1 MLFAWRDFTWLSSL
15 LLCIGFRIVTI
26 YRLVKMM
33 VWWCVGGWAWV
44 CVRFGRSAGVHI
56 DFFGILLVH
65 RTGFIRNY
73 PFSAKN
79 IPFKMVE
86 FKTLKSN
93 GPIVYVS
100 MIKWPKIFRSKV
112 VEFKSLD
119 SGHPPNHISKTNRS
133 KIFRSKRPKARMDE
147 GFWPPFFGHFFGH
160 L

>member
-1 MLFAWRDFTWLSSL
+1 VSGLGGLLGFILISSEFSSF
-15 LLCIGFRIVTI
+15 IEPD
-26 YRLVKMM
+26 
-33 VWWCVGGWAWV
+33 
-44 CVRFGRSAGVHI
+44 S
-56 DFFGILLVH
+56 FGI
-65 RTGFIRNY
+65 
-73 PFSAKN
+73 
-79 IPFKMVE
+79 IPFQPKIFRLKMVE

-147 GFWPPFFGHFFGH
+147 GF
-160 L
+160 